1 MPPVRPAPHQ
11 DDQKKGG
18 ECPPCASVGQQAQ
31 HLGIKGHRRLI
42 PPALVK
48 DILHQLPE
56 ACEGADAAGLA
67 EGKEKPGAGALKP
80 EAAMG
85 VQVGVRGCHGGR
97 SAGPFPAA
105 GRGQGPAQR
114 AWPDP

>member
-1 MPPVRPAPHQ
+1 MPSVRHAPHQ
-11 DDQKKGG
+11 GDHKKGG
-18 ECPPCASVGQQAQ
+18 VCPPGASVGQQTQ
-31 HLGIKGHRRLI
+31 QLWIEGRRWLI
-42 PPALVK
+42 PPALVEN
-48 DILHQLPE
+48 IFHQLAE
-56 ACEGADAAGLA
+56 AGEGADAAGLA

-97 SAGPFPAA
+97 SAGRLPAA
-105 GRGQGPAQR
+105 GRSQGPAQR